1 MKLEGKNLDHYLMLT
16 NDRKD
21 IIQQLAFRF
30 CTDAETFRKIYQH
43 CLSDTARKNIDYA
56 INELYREQTLE
67 NRGNNK

>member
-56 INELYREQTLE
+56 INELYKEQTLE
-67 NRGNNK
+67 NRGNSK